1 MDITYEVVKGIGTI
15 IMTIGEAVLEVKIT
29 IGIGVGH

>member
-1 MDITYEVVKGIGTI
+1 MDITNRVAKDIGTD
-15 IMTIGEAVLEVKIT
+15 IMTIGEAIREVKIT